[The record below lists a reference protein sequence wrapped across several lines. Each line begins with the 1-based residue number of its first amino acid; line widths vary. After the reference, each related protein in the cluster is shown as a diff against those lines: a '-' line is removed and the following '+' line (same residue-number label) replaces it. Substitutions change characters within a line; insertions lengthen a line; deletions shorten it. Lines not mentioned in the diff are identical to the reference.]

1 MTAELTGDELARRC
15 ADVMWAEDNAS
26 QHLKMEL
33 LEVSSGRAVVSM
45 VVQVVMVNGW
55 GMCHGG
61 YISTLADSAF
71 AFACNT
77 HDVVT
82 VASGFDINFRLP
94 AKAGDDLIATAVERS
109 REGRNGLYDVTVSRD
124 VEGTREIVAEMQ
136 GRSRS
141 LGKPILG

>member
-1 MTAELTGDELARRC
+1 MTAELAGDELARRC
-15 ADVMWAEDNAS
+15 AEVMWAGDNAS

-33 LEVSSGRAVVSM
+33 REVSQGCAVMSM
-45 VVQVVMVNGW
+45 VVQDVMVNGW

-77 HDVVT
+77 HGVVT
-82 VASGFDINFRLP
+82 VASGFDISFRLP
-94 AKAGDDLIATAVERS
+94 ARAGDELIATAVERS
-109 REGRNGLYDVTVSRD
+109 REGRNGLYDVTVSRV
-124 VEGTREIVAEMQ
+124 VEGTREVVAEME